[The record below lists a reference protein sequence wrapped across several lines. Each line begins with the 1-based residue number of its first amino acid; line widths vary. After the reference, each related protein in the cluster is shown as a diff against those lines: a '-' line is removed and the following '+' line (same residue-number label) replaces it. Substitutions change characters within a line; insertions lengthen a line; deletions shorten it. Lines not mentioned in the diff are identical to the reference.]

1 MKSMKSAVF
10 LSASLIMLLSGCGQ
24 KFADVGTVQFKQNS
38 YPSAEQMSPTH
49 FAIAKPD
56 ILIKAN
62 LSMDMH
68 NAVDRRLSYLSDELA
83 CNLMREFQKAI
94 VSKGITISDKFSS
107 RSDMT
112 FSQKKNTTAIVIPI
126 IQLSLAQSSISDY
139 EDGRQEFTSGN
150 LSLTIKV
157 RLEMI
162 EPLSGEKIWIKD
174 LPLKENSTN
183 INYCGYLMQ
192 ISNPMMAENQ
202 MAENIKYLDNL
213 VYSVYD
219 QILEAVNKY
228 IDREEFE
235 YLADDIKN
243 LKNRSTYNAN

>member
-38 YPSAEQMSPTH
+38 YPNAEQMSSTH

-68 NAVDRRLSYLSDELA
+68 NAIDRRLSYLSDELA
-83 CNLMREFQKAI
+83 CNLMREFQKAVI
-94 VSKGITISDKFSS
+94 SKGITISDKFSS

-126 IQLSLAQSSISDY
+126 IQLGLAQSSISDY
-139 EDGRQEFTSGN
+139 EDGRQEFTRGN

-183 INYCGYLMQ
+183 VNYYGYLMQ

-202 MAENIKYLDNL
+202 MVENIKYLDNL

-228 IDREEFE
+228 IEREEFE